1 MRRILLL
8 VGKDLRRKLRAPLGL
23 VVTLLFPVLLAGM
36 IALVF
41 GARGDQTPK
50 VRLLVQNQDDGMLA
64 SALASAMASERMA
77 ERFDVRLVGDEG
89 RALME
94 RGEASALL
102 VIPKRF
108 TKDVLDGTPVTLA
121 LVKNPAEG
129 ILPAVAEQLA
139 SILAQLLD
147 GGARVLRGPLDD
159 LRPYLADGSGAPT
172 DAAVSA
178 ISISF
183 KRVIESAGKYVLPPA
198 ITLEGVFGAKKK
210 EEDKK
215 KDDRSDDGTTSAIF
229 LLVLPGVG
237 VYSLFLVGDSAMR
250 DVMTEAVQGTLR
262 RQLAGPIGPGTL
274 VLAKALYTAAL
285 SLIALVVL
293 AAVGAA
299 VLRRGVDPAGFA
311 ILSLSI
317 VLAVSGAAATIY
329 GFARTERVGATVAS
343 VVYLFM
349 GFAGGSFVPLQ
360 NLPAAVRRVAPMTP
374 FYWGGTGFRKLIAD
388 GGGLADVLL
397 NAAVLATFGVALL
410 ALGGWALG
418 RSVRRGGAA

>member
-8 VGKDLRRKLRAPLGL
+8 VGKDLRRKIRAPLGL
-23 VVTLLFPVLLAGM
+23 VVTLLFPILLAGM

-77 ERFDVRLVGDEG
+77 EHFDVRLVGDEG

-159 LRPYLADGSGAPT
+159 LRPYFADGSGSPT

-198 ITLEGVFGAKKK
+198 ITLEGVFGAKK
-210 EEDKK
+210 EEGKK
-215 KDDRSDDGTTSAIF
+215 KDDKSDDGTTSAIF

-237 VYSLFLVGDSAMR
+237 VYSLFLVGDAAMR
-250 DVMTEAVQGTLR
+250 DVLTEAVQGTLR
-262 RQLAGPIGPGTL
+262 RQLAGPVGPGTL

-311 ILSLSI
+311 VLSLSI

-329 GFARTERVGATVAS
+329 GFARTERTGATVAS

-374 FYWGGTGFRKLIAD
+374 FYWGGNGYRKLIAD
-388 GGGLADVLL
+388 GGGLADVLPH
-397 NAAVLATFGVALL
+397 AAVLATIGVALL